1 MKTFDARTSIAI
13 QAPAAAVWQ
22 ALTKPELIEKYMH
35 GTKTHS
41 TWKVGEPI
49 TWTGEWNGK
58 SYQDKGTILACEPPK
73 LVRYSY
79 WSSMSGS
86 EDKPENYL
94 IVSYELSEKDG
105 QTTLALTQ
113 SNNPSQAAADQMAEN
128 NWGPVLRGLKEVVDK
143 HL

>member
-49 TWTGEWNGK
+49 TWTGEWNRK

-113 SNNPSQAAADQMAEN
+113 ANNPGQAAADQMAEN
-128 NWGPVLRGLKEVVDK
+128 NWGPILQGLKETAEG
-143 HL
+143 